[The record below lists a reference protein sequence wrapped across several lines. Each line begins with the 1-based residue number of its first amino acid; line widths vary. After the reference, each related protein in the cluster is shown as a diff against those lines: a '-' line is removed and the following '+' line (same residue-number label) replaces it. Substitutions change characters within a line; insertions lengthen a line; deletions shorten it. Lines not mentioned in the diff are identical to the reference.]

1 MLPTIPANEL
11 STLNQIYNT
20 LEYNKRGKNPMA
32 TFKPFKAVR
41 PVPDKAQAI
50 ASLPYDV
57 MDSDEA
63 RAEVQKNPLSFIHV
77 EKPEVDLPE
86 GIDLYDPK
94 VYAKAKENLYNYIN
108 DRHMIQDEKPMFYIY
123 RQTMDGRSQFGLVG
137 LSSVDEYMDGTIKK
151 HELTRAEK
159 EADRIKHVDTC
170 DAHPSPVFFTY
181 RHQEAID
188 DVVRKVC
195 ENKQAVYDFV
205 SDDGIGHTLWLM
217 DDPSDI
223 KAIEDAFA
231 KLPYLYVADGHH
243 RTASAAK
250 VGLLRREQYP
260 NYTGEE
266 EFNYFMTVIFPDNHL
281 KIFDYNRVVKDLN
294 GNSSA
299 EFLTKVREKWNVEEV
314 SAGSSFNPSHLHQMS
329 MYLDGKWYFIS
340 PKSGTWNEKD
350 VVENLDVSILQKNL
364 LHPILGI
371 EDPRTDKRIDFVG
384 GIRGL
389 SELVKRVDS
398 GKEKVAFA
406 MYPTSMD
413 ELIGIADAGQ
423 IMPPKSTWFE
433 PKLRSGLFIHLLK

>member
-1 MLPTIPANEL
+1 
-11 STLNQIYNT
+11 
-20 LEYNKRGKNPMA
+20 MA

-41 PVPDKAQAI
+41 PVPEKAQAI

-63 RAEVQKNPLSFIHV
+63 RIEVKKNPLSYIHV

-94 VYAKAKENLYNYIN
+94 VYAKAKENLYNYIKN
-108 DRHMIQDEKPMFYIY
+108 GHMIQDDKPMFYIY
-123 RQTMDGRSQFGLVG
+123 RQEMDGRYQFGLVG

-159 EADRIKHVDTC
+159 EADRIRHVDTC

-181 RHQEAID
+181 RHQDDIDAI
-188 DVVRKVC
+188 VAKVC
-195 ENKQAVYDFV
+195 NNSTPVYDFK

-217 DDPSDI
+217 DNDADI
-223 KAIEDAFA
+223 KAIETAFA
-231 KLPYLYVADGHH
+231 RMRYLYVADGHH

-250 VGLLRREQYP
+250 VGLIRREQFP

-266 EFNYFMTVIFPDNHL
+266 EFNFFMTVIFPDNHL

-294 GNSSA
+294 GYSKE
-299 EFLTKVREKWNVEEV
+299 EFFAKVKEDWIVEEV
-314 SAGSSFNPSHLHQMS
+314 AAGADYKPSHLHQVS
-329 MYLDGKWYFIS
+329 MYIDGKWYFIS
-340 PKSGTWNEKD
+340 PKAGSWKESD

-371 EDPRTDKRIDFVG
+371 NDPRTDKRIDFVG

-389 SELVKRVDS
+389 GELVRRVDS
-398 GKEKVAFA
+398 GREVVAFA

-413 ELIGIADAGQ
+413 ELIGIADAGE

-433 PKLRSGLFIHLLK
+433 PKLRSGLFIHLLQ

>member
-1 MLPTIPANEL
+1 
-11 STLNQIYNT
+11 
-20 LEYNKRGKNPMA
+20 MA

-86 GIDLYDPK
+86 SIDLYDPK

>member
-1 MLPTIPANEL
+1 
-11 STLNQIYNT
+11 
-20 LEYNKRGKNPMA
+20 MA

-41 PVPDKAQAI
+41 PVPEKAQAI

-63 RAEVQKNPLSFIHV
+63 RIEVKKNPLSYIHV

-94 VYAKAKENLYNYIN
+94 VYAKAKENLYNYIKN
-108 DRHMIQDEKPMFYIY
+108 GHMIQDDKPMFYIY
-123 RQTMDGRSQFGLVG
+123 RQEMDGRYQFGLVG

-159 EADRIKHVDTC
+159 EADRIRHVDTC

-181 RHQEAID
+181 RHQDDIDAI
-188 DVVRKVC
+188 VAKVC
-195 ENKQAVYDFV
+195 NNSTPVYDFK

-217 DDPSDI
+217 DNDADI
-223 KAIEDAFA
+223 KAIETAFA
-231 KLPYLYVADGHH
+231 RMRYLYVADGHH

-250 VGLLRREQYP
+250 VGLIRREQFP

-266 EFNYFMTVIFPDNHL
+266 EFNFFMTVIFPDNHL

-294 GNSSA
+294 GYSKE
-299 EFLTKVREKWNVEEV
+299 EFFAKVKEDWIVEEV
-314 SAGSSFNPSHLHQMS
+314 AAGADYKPSHLHQVS
-329 MYLDGKWYFIS
+329 MYIDGKWYFIS
-340 PKSGTWNEKD
+340 PKAGSWKESD

-371 EDPRTDKRIDFVG
+371 NDPRTDKRIDFVG

-389 SELVKRVDS
+389 GELVRRVDS
-398 GKEKVAFA
+398 GREVVAFA

-433 PKLRSGLFIHLLK
+433 PKLRSGLFIHLLQ

>member
-1 MLPTIPANEL
+1 
-11 STLNQIYNT
+11 
-20 LEYNKRGKNPMA
+20 MA

-63 RAEVQKNPLSFIHV
+63 RAEVKKNPLSFIHV

-86 GIDLYDPK
+86 SIDLYDPK

-314 SAGSSFNPSHLHQMS
+314 SAGSSFNPSQLHQMS